1 MDVDTTI
8 SNSDLSA
15 SPAKKRGLS
24 DIFWRLIGLKGM
36 PGRGKLDVRIALLV
50 GEAGLEHSKRI
61 VNLLHKQSG
70 IRVKLLKKE
79 LDLDADMASD
89 EQIKQASFVARN
101 WLESAGGDLLIWGE
115 APLPSTTLNLRFIS
129 AVADEDDRPG
139 AFGFTQ
145 TLHLPV
151 DIKPELLPIL
161 LLATFAA
168 MECKDNEKAAKLR
181 EGLNMALEEAMPILQ
196 VLPADL
202 TTRERTAIQFC
213 AGKAI
218 AKVAQMQASLDLHQ
232 SAAKFLIEALAGI
245 EQEDAPFAWATA
257 QMNLGMVLQALI
269 EKGDTEMMD
278 HAVESF
284 RSALKHL
291 TKFEYPKEWAICN
304 YRMGQVLYKL
314 ERESG
319 DTEMLKHALTS
330 YQSAIQVFTRAEY
343 AEVWAEIMND
353 FALAAQILGEH
364 LRNPEVTQSAID
376 ACRSAL
382 EVRTRNAHPLWWA
395 ATKNNLGSALFML
408 AKQGR
413 GTEELEEA
421 AGVFAEVRDLYEE
434 RKATRQAAIAEKN
447 LGRVVKLLEKRGSR
461 GVPKMKWEQE
471 AERKEEA
478 RAGAAA
484 KEGVNSKDPK

>member
-1 MDVDTTI
+1 LDADTTI
-8 SNSDLSA
+8 PNTELST
-15 SPAKKRGLS
+15 SSAKKRRLS
-24 DIFWRLIGLKGM
+24 DVFWRLIGLKGM
-36 PGRGKLDVRIALLV
+36 PGRGKLDVRVALLV

-61 VNLLHKQSG
+61 VSLLNKQGG
-70 IRVKLLKKE
+70 IRAKLLKKE
-79 LDLDADMASD
+79 LDLDAEMASD

-101 WLESAGGDLLIWGE
+101 WLQSAGGDLLIWGE

-129 AVADEDDRPG
+129 AEADSDDRPG

-145 TLHLPV
+145 TLHLPA
-151 DIKPELLPIL
+151 DIKPELLPVL
-161 LLATFAA
+161 LLTTFAA
-168 MECKDNEKAAKLR
+168 MDIKEGDKATKLR
-181 EGLNMALEEAMPILQ
+181 EGLNLALEEAMPILHA
-196 VLPADL
+196 LPADL
-202 TTRERTAIQFC
+202 TARERAAIQFC

-218 AKVAQMQASLDLHQ
+218 AKVAQFQASLDLYQ
-232 SAAKFLIEALAGI
+232 TAAKFLIEALAGI
-245 EQEDAPFAWATA
+245 KQDEAPFAWAMA
-257 QMNLGMVLQALI
+257 HMNIGMVMQALI
-269 EKGDTEMMD
+269 EKGDTETMD
-278 HAVESF
+278 QTVESY

-304 YRMGQVLYKL
+304 HRMGQVLYKL

-330 YQSAIQVFTRAEY
+330 YQSAIQVFTRADY
-343 AEVWAEIMND
+343 PEVWAEIMND

-382 EVRTRNAHPLWWA
+382 EVRTRNTHPLWWA

-413 GTEELEEA
+413 GTEELEESA
-421 AGVFAEVRDLYEE
+421 EVFAEVRDLYEE

-478 RAGAAA
+478 RAGAAV
-484 KEGVNSKDPK
+484 KEAAASKNSK